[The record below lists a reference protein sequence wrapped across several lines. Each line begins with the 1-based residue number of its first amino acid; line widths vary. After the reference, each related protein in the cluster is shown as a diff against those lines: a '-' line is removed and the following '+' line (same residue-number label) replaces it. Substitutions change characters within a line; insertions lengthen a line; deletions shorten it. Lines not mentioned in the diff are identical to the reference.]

1 MIFYGDSN
9 AARYSI
15 WSIFVHVSLDPETTS
30 PNTQEQAPCNLLESD
45 QGQQGDPNHP
55 RRIRLE
61 RGKGSLERP
70 KCVEE
75 NRVEKEN
82 RVEEGKQVEEEKKVE
97 EGKEEGSRVER
108 NGVEEESQVEEEN
121 GAEEENRVEYQI
133 PLPNQKIHLASHP
146 TRRKDSQLS
155 HLSLDQ
161 GL

>member
-15 WSIFVHVSLDPETTS
+15 WSIFIHVSLDPETTS

-75 NRVEKEN
+75 ENRVEKEN
-82 RVEEGKQVEEEKKVE
+82 RVEEGKQVEEEKQVE
-97 EGKEEGSRVER
+97 EG
-108 NGVEEESQVEEEN
+108 N

>member
-55 RRIRLE
+55 RWIRLE

-75 NRVEKEN
+75 ENRVEKEN
-82 RVEEGKQVEEEKKVE
+82 RVE